1 MLKFIGHGLV
11 KGQIELFDG
20 RHAVP
25 PQACLGKGGYLMGKL
40 YGGLPGFT
48 FWDNP
53 IDQPHLQ
60 RFVCFNRSAGQN
72 EIERTAQTDQSRK
85 TNRTAIN

>member
-1 MLKFIGHGLV
+1 MTVAPGLSCKPDSTGFSFFFQRPQAVLKFIGDGLV

-25 PQACLGKGGYLMGKL
+25 PQACLGKGGDLMCKL
-40 YGGLPGFT
+40 YGGFPGVA
-48 FWDNP
+48 FWDHP

-60 RFVCFNRSAGQN
+60 RFA
-72 EIERTAQTDQSRK
+72 
-85 TNRTAIN
+85 